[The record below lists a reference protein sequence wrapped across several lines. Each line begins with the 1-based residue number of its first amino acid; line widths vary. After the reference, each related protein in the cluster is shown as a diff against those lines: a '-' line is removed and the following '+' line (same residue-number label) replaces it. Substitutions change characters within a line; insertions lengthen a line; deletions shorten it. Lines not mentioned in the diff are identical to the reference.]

1 MTANAL
7 QQEVVLRGPL
17 YRNEINALRIGL
29 TRCLDEG
36 EKLLA
41 LDFSQVEYIDCAGL
55 GQLVYL
61 HQQAQRSGARLV
73 LKGVTGRIRYLFD
86 RTRLNQVL
94 AIL

>member
-1 MTANAL
+1 MAADAL
-7 QQEVVLRGPL
+7 QQEIVLRGPL

-55 GQLVYL
+55 GQ
-61 HQQAQRSGARLV
+61 
-73 LKGVTGRIRYLFD
+73 
-86 RTRLNQVL
+86 VL

>member
-7 QQEVVLRGPL
+7 QQEIVLRGPL
-17 YRNEINALRIGL
+17 YRNEINALRVGL
-29 TRCLDEG
+29 TRCLGEG

-55 GQLVYL
+55 GQ
-61 HQQAQRSGARLV
+61 
-73 LKGVTGRIRYLFD
+73 
-86 RTRLNQVL
+86 VL

>member
-1 MTANAL
+1 MAADAL
-7 QQEVVLRGPL
+7 QQEIVLRGPL
-17 YRNEINALRIGL
+17 YPNEINALRIGL

-55 GQLVYL
+55 GQ
-61 HQQAQRSGARLV
+61 
-73 LKGVTGRIRYLFD
+73 
-86 RTRLNQVL
+86 VL